1 MLRNEKVVGKGLNA
15 LKKRLSFMYES
26 KESCPVPMWGSSSC
40 EGDKTCSGNIIEFFQ
55 ESNQCVT
62 K

>member
-1 MLRNEKVVGKGLNA
+1 MLLNEKVVGKGLNA

-26 KESCPVPMWGSSSC
+26 KENCPVPFHFSKKV
-40 EGDKTCSGNIIEFFQ
+40 KTTEL
-55 ESNQCVT
+55 

>member
-1 MLRNEKVVGKGLNA
+1 MLQNKKGVGKELSA

-26 KESCPVPMWGSSSC
+26 KESCSVPMWGSSSC
-40 EGDKTCSGNIIEFFQ
+40 EGEKTCSENIIEFFQ
-55 ESNQCVT
+55 GSNQCVT

>member
-26 KESCPVPMWGSSSC
+26 KESCPVPMWGSSSR

-55 ESNQCVT
+55 GSNQCVT